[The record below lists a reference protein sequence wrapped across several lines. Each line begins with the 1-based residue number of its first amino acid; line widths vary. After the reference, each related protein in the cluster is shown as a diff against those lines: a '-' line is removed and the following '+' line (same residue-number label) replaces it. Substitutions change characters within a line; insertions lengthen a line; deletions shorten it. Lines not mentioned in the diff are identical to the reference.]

1 MQSSTQVIW
10 IGQALYCYLVWLVKR
25 PQARSCSW
33 YGNLFMTV
41 RFCERAYGKTW
52 WSNWFFFFFL
62 IHGTQNSL
70 KITLLPD
77 IMLMQLYLY
86 DDSQIGETKHYLLI
100 SCVKSSLVH
109 ILEHLKWV
117 YTSCSIRELMNNLKR
132 VRFIK
137 NKQFNKCPANL
148 FTCPITK
155 EWSNKIFKC
164 AKKKQFYF
172 SFK

>member
-52 WSNWFFFFFL
+52 WSNWLFFFFIPDL
-62 IHGTQNSL
+62 IHGTHKSNCINIKSGRRV
-70 KITLLPD
+70 IFREF
-77 IMLMQLYLY
+77 Y

-117 YTSCSIRELMNNLKR
+117 YTKLFHKR
-132 VRFIK
+132 I
-137 NKQFNKCPANL
+137 NEQF
-148 FTCPITK
+148 
-155 EWSNKIFKC
+155 
-164 AKKKQFYF
+164 KK
-172 SFK
+172 S

>member
-1 MQSSTQVIW
+1 MCAVLNSSNLNRT
-10 IGQALYCYLVWLVKR
+10 GLYCYLVWLVKR
-25 PQARSCSW
+25 PQASSCSW

-41 RFCERAYGKTW
+41 RFCERGYGKTW
-52 WSNWFFFFFL
+52 WSNWLFFFIPDL

-77 IMLMQLYLY
+77 FMLIQLDLY
-86 DDSQIGETKHYLLI
+86 DDSQIGETKHCLLI

-109 ILEHLKWV
+109 ILEHLKRV
-117 YTSCSIRELMNNLKR
+117 YMSCSIRELMNNLKR

-137 NKQFNKCPANL
+137 NKLFNKCPANL

-155 EWSNKIFKC
+155 VWSIFIFKC
-164 AKKKQFYF
+164 AKKSSIFP
-172 SFK
+172 